1 LGHPVSVQNTPIYRF
16 GAFEL
21 DLRSAELRKN
31 GVKLKLQEQPRLV
44 LVHLLQRPGEVVS
57 RDELRSLLWTDDTF
71 VDFEIGLNTAVKRLR
86 ETLGDSANNPKF
98 VGTLPRRGYK
108 FIAPVEILVAGNGDP
123 PRAVIEPARPQ
134 PKSGVRLAYVGA
146 LTLVLVSAGLLWGSL
161 RRLPRVGKVLR
172 ITNDAKAK
180 KSTNLFVTDGI
191 RLYFVEGAPW
201 SGGSEITQ
209 ASTTAGG
216 TTQIVTSLKE
226 VIKIYAI
233 SQDRSELLL
242 ANGVGGGADSETGR
256 PDSAAELWVQ
266 PLPAGTPHRVGNVY
280 ATDACWTPDGMHIL
294 YANGQALM
302 TAERDGSSPRE
313 LAKVAGVV
321 RGLRY
326 SPDGR
331 RIRFY
336 VVRTIESDS
345 SSLWEIDA
353 NGEHLHSL
361 LPGWKESPFQCCGN
375 WSPDGKYYYFQ
386 AGHGMDQAIWVM
398 PERRS
403 IFAGG
408 PGTPS
413 RLISGPMRLSAP
425 VPSADGKRLF
435 VIGEE
440 LRVELVRYDSK
451 TRRFDPYLPGISA
464 GPFEVSPDHQWIAYV
479 SYPDMSLWRSR
490 GDGSDKMQLTF
501 PPVRAYGPRW
511 SPDGSKIAYM
521 DVQFYRPWKIFFLSS
536 SGGAPQSIASLDPN
550 EVQADPNWAPDG
562 KSLVFAK
569 SKPSEKGPM
578 AIFRLDLDSGRSR
591 FIPNSDGL
599 YSPRLS
605 PDGRFISAF
614 TNSET
619 ELMLFDTKTTHWS
632 NLAKGEQFGD
642 NVWSHDG
649 KYVYVRES
657 SKGSPRLIR
666 VRIKDGL
673 LEDVLSLK
681 DMPQLI
687 DFFAAWI
694 GLTSEDAPVLIR
706 DRSVQEIYALDLH

>member
-1 LGHPVSVQNTPIYRF
+1 VSVQNNSIYRF

-21 DLRSAELRKN
+21 DLRSGELRKN
-31 GVKLKLQEQPRLV
+31 GVKFKLQEQPRQI

-108 FIAPVEILVAGNGDP
+108 FIAPVEILFGGHADP

-134 PKSGVRLAYVGA
+134 PKSSVRLAYVAA
-146 LTLVLVSAGLLWGSL
+146 LTLVLVSAGLLWGGL
-161 RRLPRVGKVLR
+161 RRLPRVSKALR

-201 SGGSEITQ
+201 AGGSEITQ
-209 ASTTAGG
+209 VSATASE

-226 VIKIYAI
+226 VLKIYAI

-266 PLPAGTPHRVGNVY
+266 PLPAGTPHRVGNFYV
-280 ATDACWTPDGMHIL
+280 TDACWTPDGTHIL

-302 TAERDGSSPRE
+302 TAEKDGSSPRE
-313 LAKVAGVV
+313 VAKVAGVV

-336 VVRTIESDS
+336 VVRTPESDPS
-345 SSLWEIDA
+345 SIWEIDA

-403 IFAGG
+403 IFGGG

-413 RLISGPMRLSAP
+413 RLISGPLRLSAP
-425 VPSADGKRLF
+425 VPSGDGKRLF

-440 LRVELVRYDSK
+440 PRVELVRYDSK
-451 TRRFDPYLPGISA
+451 NRRFDPYLPGISA
-464 GPFEVSPDHQWIAYV
+464 GPFELSPDHQWIAYV

-490 GDGSDKMQLTF
+490 GDGSDKIQLTF
-501 PPVRAYGPRW
+501 PPVRANGPRW

-521 DVQFYRPWKIFFLSS
+521 DVQFYRPWKISFLSS
-536 SGGAPQSIASLDPN
+536 SGGAPRSIPSLDPN
-550 EVQADPNWAPDG
+550 EVQEDPNWAPDG
-562 KSLVFAK
+562 KSLVFAE
-569 SKPSEKGPM
+569 SRPSEKGPI
-578 AIFRLDLDSGRSR
+578 AIFRLDLESGRFR

-599 YSPRLS
+599 CSPRLS

-614 TNSET
+614 NNGQT
-619 ELMLFDTKTTHWS
+619 ELMLFDTNTTHWYS
-632 NLAKGEQFGD
+632 LAKGEQFGE
-642 NVWSHDG
+642 NLWSHDG
-649 KYVYVRES
+649 KYVYIRES
-657 SKGSPRLIR
+657 SNGSPRLIR
-666 VRIKDGL
+666 IRIKDGL

-681 DMPQLI
+681 DIPQLV
-687 DFFAAWI
+687 DFFTAWI
-694 GLTSEDAPVLIR
+694 GLTPEGAPVLIR
-706 DRSVQEIYALDLH
+706 DRSVQEIYALDLQ